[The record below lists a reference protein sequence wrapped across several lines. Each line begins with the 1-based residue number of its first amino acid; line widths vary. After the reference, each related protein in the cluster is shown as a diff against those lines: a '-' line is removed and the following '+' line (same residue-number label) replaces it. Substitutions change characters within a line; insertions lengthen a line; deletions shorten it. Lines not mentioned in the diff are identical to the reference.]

1 MIHIIIQTNPDKIQT
16 LSLMNIMTI
25 MYYMIL
31 NHQVGNSRLDD
42 TPKQRTLTKL
52 TMYIMYIYIC
62 KQDKIDDSPAGKTG
76 HMPFSAI
83 QLIPGLCQVLSH
95 GGGKKVTQRGNMMQ
109 KMVDAYDQLTNMGTL

>member
-1 MIHIIIQTNPDKIQT
+1 MIQIIIQTNPDKIQT

-52 TMYIMYIYIC
+52 TMYIMYIYIYAS
-62 KQDKIDDSPAGKTG
+62 KTKLMTHRPGKRDT
-76 HMPFSAI
+76 
-83 QLIPGLCQVLSH
+83 CLS
-95 GGGKKVTQRGNMMQ
+95 QQ
-109 KMVDAYDQLTNMGTL
+109 YS